1 MIVLDINK
9 TNDSLLRKF
18 AITKLLSVGL
28 FVFFLSGKLPIQSL
42 SNTETQLFPLCLVLE
57 SFCF

>member
-18 AITKLLSVGL
+18 TITKVLSVG
-28 FVFFLSGKLPIQSL
+28 FFFSLSGKLLIQSL
-42 SNTETQLFPLCLVLE
+42 SNTETQLFSLCLVLE
-57 SFCF
+57 LFCF

>member
-18 AITKLLSVGL
+18 TITKVLSVVGFL
-28 FVFFLSGKLPIQSL
+28 FSYQESY
-42 SNTETQLFPLCLVLE
+42 LFRD
-57 SFCF
+57 